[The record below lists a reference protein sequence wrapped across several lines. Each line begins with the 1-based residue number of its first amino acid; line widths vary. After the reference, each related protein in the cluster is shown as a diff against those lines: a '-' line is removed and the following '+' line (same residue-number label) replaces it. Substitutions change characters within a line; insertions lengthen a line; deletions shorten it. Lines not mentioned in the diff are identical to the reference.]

1 MCETRWLAYSTPLPR
16 VAGVRLGTS
25 RMDIHSLWYML
36 AAILIVV
43 GFIGTVLPA
52 LPGVPLVFA
61 GMLVAAWAD
70 GFQHVGLWTLIG
82 LGVLTVIAV
91 AVDFLAGLAGAKR
104 VGASRLALIGA
115 AIGTIVGIFFGIP
128 GLLLGPFLGAL
139 IGELVAG
146 GTLQAR
152 DERRRR
158 RVDRVP
164 DRHGAEARRLLRDAR
179 AFSRSRSS
187 CAERRDQFADG
198 QMRDR
203 GRRCARGRHR
213 RTASRRPI
221 RSCLR
226 RCSAR

>member
-1 MCETRWLAYSTPLPR
+1 MAE
-16 VAGVRLGTS
+16 
-25 RMDIHSLWYML
+25 RMNVHALWYVL
-36 AAILIVV
+36 SVVLIVV

-61 GMLVAAWAD
+61 GMFVAAWAD

-115 AIGTIVGIFFGIP
+115 AVGTLIGIFFGLP

-146 GTLQAR
+146 GTM
-152 DERRRR
+152 RRATH
-158 RVDRVP
+158 VGI
-164 DRHGAEARRLLRDAR
+164 GAWIGFLVGTVLKLGVCFAMLGVFAL
-179 AFSRSRSS
+179 AFVV
-187 CAERRDQFADG
+187 
-198 QMRDR
+198 
-203 GRRCARGRHR
+203 H
-213 RTASRRPI
+213 
-221 RSCLR
+221 
-226 RCSAR
+226 